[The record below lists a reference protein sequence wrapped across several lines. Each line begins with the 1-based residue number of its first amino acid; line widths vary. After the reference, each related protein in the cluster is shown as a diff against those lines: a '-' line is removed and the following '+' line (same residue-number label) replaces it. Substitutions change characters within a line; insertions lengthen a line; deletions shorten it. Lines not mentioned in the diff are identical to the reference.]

1 MSMLDFAKTTAQHLR
16 QAVRSPLQLRARW
29 RRRRPVLA
37 ASVLALSCVIS
48 NVAAANCQPWQ
59 RDCNGTAMN
68 GGTIDGYGNTWT
80 SNLNGGY
87 TDQNG
92 RTWTKGV
99 NDDWKRSDGYSVHE
113 NMGGGYTDSKGEN
126 FSQGMSTGWVGDR
139 GTNCTQQVS
148 GNWYC
153 N

>member
-1 MSMLDFAKTTAQHLR
+1 MSAFDFAK
-16 QAVRSPLQLRARW
+16 AVTLQLREI
-29 RRRRPVLA
+29 A
-37 ASVLALSCVIS
+37 ASRPRRLRHLCLLAGGVLTIYGAPSSL
-48 NVAAANCQPWQ
+48 AEANCTPWQ
-59 RDCNGTAMN
+59 LNCNGTAMN
-68 GGTIDGYGNTWT
+68 GGTIDGHGNTWT

-87 TDQNG
+87 TDQSG

-99 NDDWKRSDGYSVHE
+99 NDDWKRSDGYSVHR

-139 GTNCTQQVS
+139 GTNCAQQVS
-148 GNWYC
+148 GTWLC